1 MNDSRGGFEDLRALL
16 APLQETEHFYRGS
29 QEKVAKI
36 VQCGETIEE
45 EAIRKGGLKFLR
57 PIHYRAPDSPLDCTL
72 RELIPLSR
80 RSD

>member
-1 MNDSRGGFEDLRALL
+1 VRFLRLL
-16 APLQETEHFYRGS
+16 KVTEHFGGWR

-57 PIHYRAPDSPLDCTL
+57 PVHYRAPDSPLDCTL